1 MPVPRIFQGL
11 LNFLGSD
18 ALTHRQNV
26 EQMRAWSGGVRHELD
41 ELNLT
46 ENEGVTAEPTITQIG
61 PNLLQISGVEANFR
75 AASDFTGILHHCQ
88 IATQTVT
95 VTDNAVNWISAVYNN
110 GHPYFT
116 SATANTAINEATV
129 IPVARVYIVSGVL
142 VYTLKYGSVGH
153 SAAIRNFARVMRI
166 RGNAGIE
173 RESGL
178 VLSETATRV
187 GNVTDG
193 YVWFGVNSVELD
205 EIAHGGTGVSSDLW
219 YHNGGAW
226 TSVSATQYNNT
237 QYDDGNNIQTLTAKR
252 YTVNWVF
259 RNITT
264 NHIDI
269 VLGRGDYTLAQASAS
284 TLPALPPEIQYFYV
298 LCGRII
304 VQKNATTATAIENV
318 STTVFTVATVPAMVV
333 PIGGCIDAEL
343 SAGDI
348 ATYFDGTGLG
358 IVGARWEGWAIRN
371 GNNGTTNATGKF
383 TRWNTAGSGGT
394 GGSESSAHTHDR
406 GAHAHAAGTLTA
418 ELTGW
423 SGTELV
429 MAVKACADWVSQR
442 LLTITS
448 NVADATK
455 TANTGLIID
464 GSTASDGSGNT
475 GAASATDNKPAYFS
489 LVPLKRVS

>member
-166 RGNAGIE
+166 RGNGGIE

-178 VLSETATRV
+178 NISETGTRV
-187 GNVTDG
+187 VNLTSG
-193 YVWFGVNSVELD
+193 YAWFGVNRVALD
-205 EIAHGGTGVSSDLW
+205 AIAQGGTGVDSDIW
-219 YHNGGAW
+219 YHSGGAW
-226 TSVSATQYNNT
+226 TSAAATAYNNT
-237 QYDDGNNIQTLTAKR
+237 QYDNGTDIATLTSNR
-252 YTVNWVF
+252 YTVNWIF
-259 RNITT
+259 RNIST
-264 NHIDI
+264 NAVDI
-269 VLGRGDYTLAQASAS
+269 VLGRGDYTQAQAEAAM
-284 TLPALPPEIQYFYV
+284 LPALPPEIQYFYV

-304 VQKNATTATAIENV
+304 VQKSAATAYAIELASN
-318 STTVFTVATVPAMVV
+318 STFQ
-333 PIGGCIDAEL
+333 
-343 SAGDI
+343 
-348 ATYFDGTGLG
+348 
-358 IVGARWEGWAIRN
+358 
-371 GNNGTTNATGKF
+371 
-383 TRWNTAGSGGT
+383 TAAVTDHG
-394 GGSESSAHTHDR
+394 
-406 GAHAHAAGTLTA
+406 
-418 ELTGW
+418 ELTG
-423 SGTELV
+423 L
-429 MAVKACADWVSQR
+429 
-442 LLTITS
+442 
-448 NVADATK
+448 
-455 TANTGLIID
+455 
-464 GSTASDGSGNT
+464 SDNDHPQYVL
-475 GAASATDNKPAYFS
+475 AASGMIQLYGGSSA
-489 LVPLKRVS
+489 